1 MRSLSLLLAL
11 ILIFLLLSG
20 CQTAESAQIVATTL
34 PAYEFTLRLC
44 EGTGISVTP
53 LLTGGVSCLHDYSLQ
68 VSQMRIVSGAETVI
82 CSGGGLEDSFHDVL
96 DQAAIIIDS
105 SEAISLLCPD
115 SHEHAQGHDHGHD
128 HGSDSDP
135 HYWLDP
141 RNASIMADTICQ
153 NLCNIYPQQQ
163 EIFVKNLASLQNEL
177 DVLYQY
183 GITTLS
189 QLNCRDMI
197 TFHDGFSYFAE
208 AFDLRILAAVEE
220 EAGSETSAQ
229 KLKTLITV
237 VEEHQL
243 PAIFVEANGSTA
255 SASVIA
261 AETGIKVFTL
271 DMAITGESYFTAMYQ
286 NIQTIKEALG

>member
-1 MRSLSLLLAL
+1 
-11 ILIFLLLSG
+11 
-20 CQTAESAQIVATTL
+20 
-34 PAYEFTLRLC
+34 
-44 EGTGISVTP
+44 
-53 LLTGGVSCLHDYSLQ
+53 
-68 VSQMRIVSGAETVI
+68 
-82 CSGGGLEDSFHDVL
+82 
-96 DQAAIIIDS
+96 
-105 SEAISLLCPD
+105 
-115 SHEHAQGHDHGHD
+115 
-128 HGSDSDP
+128 
-135 HYWLDP
+135 
-141 RNASIMADTICQ
+141 
-153 NLCNIYPQQQ
+153 
-163 EIFVKNLASLQNEL
+163 
-177 DVLYQY
+177 
-183 GITTLS
+183 
-189 QLNCRDMI
+189 MI